1 MTQQTEQADAKNYPV
16 RLIAVVLTG
25 ILAGI
30 AGMLL
35 ALILHAIQHLAFGY
49 SIDQLVGSETFLEGV
64 TDASHLRRVAAILGG
79 GAVAGF
85 GWWLLARYGKKR
97 VSIAAAVA
105 NPAVPM
111 LTGTTTVHAK
121 PFGRL
126 DFCYPIIAQT
136 LLDNDA
142 GGLLSQQLA
151 RAILFVGRSF
161 SHKIRTGTHRHRL
174 RLRPRPR

>member
-1 MTQQTEQADAKNYPV
+1 MTQQAEQADAKHYLV

-64 TDASHLRRVAAILGG
+64 TDATHLRRIAAILGG

-111 LTGTTTVHAK
+111 PTGTTTIHALLQIITVALGS
-121 PFGRL
+121 PLGREVAPGKWARWRPGFSPGNSAWQPDETRTL
-126 DFCYPIIAQT
+126 IAWRRGCGP
-136 LLDNDA
+136 
-142 GGLLSQQLA
+142 GGG
-151 RAILFVGRSF
+151 V
-161 SHKIRTGTHRHRL
+161 
-174 RLRPRPR
+174 